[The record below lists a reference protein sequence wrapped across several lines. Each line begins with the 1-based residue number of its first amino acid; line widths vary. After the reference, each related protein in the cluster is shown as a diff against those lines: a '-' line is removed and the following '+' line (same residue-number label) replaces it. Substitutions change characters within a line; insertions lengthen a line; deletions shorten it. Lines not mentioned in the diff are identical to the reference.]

1 MHTLPEA
8 TRIIVEPCAEATRTI
23 VAAASTGR
31 SQLGVNSLTAHGR
44 TLSRAK
50 KVHAQDGAREER
62 IGSTEASDQMKE
74 PRGEREGGG
83 ERERE
88 RAPARTRVH
97 ERGSLTSF
105 RPIETWGRAFP
116 LSRCPSLRRTWIEG
130 NGSFIRSFRC
140 SQYEALVPESRQG
153 NPLSMK
159 YMIRE
164 RMCGVGN
171 VRCAG
176 MHPVARCF

>member
-88 RAPARTRVH
+88 SARAHAR
-97 ERGSLTSF
+97 
-105 RPIETWGRAFP
+105 A
-116 LSRCPSLRRTWIEG
+116 
-130 NGSFIRSFRC
+130 
-140 SQYEALVPESRQG
+140 
-153 NPLSMK
+153 
-159 YMIRE
+159 RE
-164 RMCGVGN
+164 RVTHEFPPNRDMGSSFSIITV
-171 VRCAG
+171 
-176 MHPVARCF
+176 PVSSSYLD